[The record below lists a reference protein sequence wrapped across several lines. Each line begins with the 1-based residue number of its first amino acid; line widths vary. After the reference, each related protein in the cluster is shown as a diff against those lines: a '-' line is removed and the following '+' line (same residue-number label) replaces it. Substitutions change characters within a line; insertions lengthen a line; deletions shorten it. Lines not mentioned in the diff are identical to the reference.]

1 MAHILVAGQ
10 IHGAGIDILDAEP
23 GVTFDYVEE
32 VSERSYAPLIGGA
45 DALVLRTQPLSAG
58 ILSAAARLKVVSRHG
73 VGHDAVDLEALNERG
88 VALMVVG
95 DLNATSVAEHA
106 MMMILACAKR
116 ALMADSAVRK
126 GDWSWRNDLQA
137 VELAGKNLLIIGY
150 GRAGRRLAA
159 MASAFGM
166 QVGAYDPVVAA
177 GKWPAG
183 PAVPIYDLVEALGWA
198 DMISLHVPRTDRP
211 LIGAAEIRAM
221 KSTAILVNTA
231 RGGVVDE
238 TALADA
244 LVSGRLAGAG
254 VDVFE
259 KEPPLVDQEL
269 FRCGQLLVSPHIAG
283 LTAECAERMAA
294 ASVRNALDYL
304 AGKAD
309 PDLIVNRPDLHG

>member
-1 MAHILVAGQ
+1 MAHILVAGK

-73 VGHDAVDLEALNERG
+73 VGHDAVDLKALNERG
-88 VALMVVG
+88 IALMVVG

-198 DMISLHVPRTDRP
+198 DMISLHVPGTDRP

-238 TALADA
+238 TALAGA